1 MNNFQCTQACTAA
14 GKAAL
19 FHEIRF
25 HPEWRDRKAEFE
37 LIITLW
43 LELQGIPSPPTLP
56 FFFSFLLK
64 IIKLDEA
71 RYLSSELFHSSTSKE
86 IKSSNNFMQR
96 LVLYA
101 SGSVANL
108 TITNNSLVFQSF
120 NFFFFSF
127 WWGKEGSE
135 CWKTVWISSAASPC
149 QVAFSLWVVTASPRE
164 HLQTA
169 APDSPAAA
177 AALTAT
183 GGSSALQWCHSRNSF
198 REHPLS
204 VPLPCLCCLYSSGCG
219 GVKIFQFWVK
229 EQ

>member
-1 MNNFQCTQACTAA
+1 MHTAA

-43 LELQGIPSPPTLP
+43 LELQGIPSPPP
-56 FFFSFLLK
+56 FSFFFFLLK

-71 RYLSSELFHSSTSKE
+71 RYLSSELFHSPISKE
-86 IKSSNNFMQR
+86 IKSSNNFMQN
-96 LVLYA
+96 LVLCA

-120 NFFFFSF
+120 NYLFFNFFFFF
-127 WWGKEGSE
+127 RGK
-135 CWKTVWISSAASPC
+135 KNLSAGR
-149 QVAFSLWVVTASPRE
+149 QFGFPRHPPPAKSRFPSGWRP
-164 HLQTA
+164 HLPVNICKLQ
-169 APDSPAAA
+169 
-177 AALTAT
+177 LQTAT
-183 GGSSALQWCHSRNSF
+183 GGSSALEWCHCLNS
-198 REHPLS
+198 LS
-204 VPLPCLCCLYSSGCG
+204 SGNIHILCPFPSFYNSGCG

-229 EQ
+229 EL